1 VDAVSREENAWANM
15 SEDDPTPPKAE
26 DLPRVIALFPLDGA
40 LLLPHVSRPF
50 NIFEPRYLNM
60 LDDVM
65 AAERIV
71 GMVQTAPGGTRERP
85 YLAHVGCAGRVTS
98 FGETPDGRYLIT
110 LTGLCRFR
118 LQDELS
124 SPTPYRQAKVDFLPY
139 ARDLEPRPGD
149 AGADRQRLMDALAP
163 YLEHRG
169 LRIDWGALDGAPV
182 AQLVD
187 SLAMALPFQHAELQ
201 ALLEASDLDAR
212 RQTLITLLE
221 IDGAEGGEERS
232 ARQ

>member
-1 VDAVSREENAWANM
+1 M
-15 SEDDPTPPKAE
+15 SDGAPAIKAE
-26 DLPRVIALFPLDGA
+26 DLPRVIPLFPLDGA
-40 LLLPHVSRPF
+40 LVLPHTSRPF

-65 AAERIV
+65 AAERII
-71 GMVQTAPGGTRERP
+71 GMVQTASGGSPDRP
-85 YLAHVGCAGRVTS
+85 VLAHVGCAGRVTS
-98 FGETPDGRYLIT
+98 FGETADGRYLIT

-118 LQDELS
+118 LQDELT

-139 ARDLEPRPGD
+139 AQDLEPRPGD
-149 AGADRQRLMDALAP
+149 TGIDRQRLMDALTP
-163 YLEHRG
+163 FLEHRS
-169 LRIDWGALDGAPV
+169 LRIDWGALYGAPI

-187 SLAMALPFQHAELQ
+187 SLAMALPFDHPELQ
-201 ALLEASDLDAR
+201 ALLEAGDIDAR

-221 IDGAEGGEERS
+221 IDGAEGGDEQT

>member
-1 VDAVSREENAWANM
+1 MTDQE
-15 SEDDPTPPKAE
+15 PTPPRAE
-26 DLPRVIALFPLDGA
+26 DLPQVIPLFPLDGA
-40 LLLPHVSRPF
+40 LLLPHASRPF

-65 AAERIV
+65 AAERII
-71 GMVQTAPGGTRERP
+71 GMVQTAPGGSRDRP
-85 YLAHVGCAGRVTS
+85 FLAHVGCAGRVTS
-98 FGETPDGRYLIT
+98 FGETPDGRYLIS

-118 LQDELS
+118 LDGEIS
-124 SPTPYRQAKVDFLPY
+124 SPTPYRQARVDYRPY
-139 ARDLEPRPGD
+139 ATDLEPRPADPGV
-149 AGADRQRLMDALAP
+149 DRQRLMDALTP

-169 LRIDWGALDGAPV
+169 LRIDWGALYGAPV

-187 SLAMALPFQHAELQ
+187 SLAMALPFEPAELQ
-201 ALLEASDLDAR
+201 ALLEAGDIDAR

-221 IDGAEGGEERS
+221 IDGAEGGDEQT

>member
-1 VDAVSREENAWANM
+1 VSEEQPAA
-15 SEDDPTPPKAE
+15 PKAE
-26 DLPRVIALFPLDGA
+26 DLPQVIPLFPLDGA

-71 GMVQTAPGGTRERP
+71 GMVQTAPGGTRDRP

-98 FGETPDGRYLIT
+98 FGETADGRYLIT

-118 LQDELS
+118 LEGELS
-124 SPTPYRQAKVDFLPY
+124 SPTPYRQARVDFRPY
-139 ARDLEPRPGD
+139 AQDLQPRPDD
-149 AGADRQRLMDALAP
+149 AGIDRQKLMDALTP

-169 LRIDWGALDGAPV
+169 LRIDWGALHGAPV
-182 AQLVD
+182 AHLVD
-187 SLAMALPFQHAELQ
+187 SLAMALPFDHAELQ
-201 ALLEASDLDAR
+201 ALLEAPDLDAR
-212 RQTLITLLE
+212 RATLITLLE
-221 IDGAEGGEERS
+221 IDGADGGEERS

>member
-1 VDAVSREENAWANM
+1 VSG
-15 SEDDPTPPKAE
+15 DDPGPPKAE
-26 DLPRVIALFPLDGA
+26 DLPQVIPLFPLDGA

-60 LDDVM
+60 LDDAM
-65 AAERIV
+65 AAERII

-85 YLAHVGCAGRVTS
+85 FLAHVGCAGRVTS

-118 LQDELS
+118 LEREIS
-124 SPTPYRQAKVDFLPY
+124 SPTPYRQARVDFRPY
-139 ARDLEPRPGD
+139 AEDLQPRPEDTGT
-149 AGADRQRLMDALAP
+149 DRQKLMDVLTP

-169 LRIDWGALDGAPV
+169 LRIDGEALRDAPV
-182 AQLVD
+182 AHLVD
-187 SLAMALPFQHAELQ
+187 SLAMALPFEHAELQ
-201 ALLEASDLDAR
+201 ALLEAPDLDAR
-212 RQTLITLLE
+212 RATLITLLQ

>member
-1 VDAVSREENAWANM
+1 MTDEE
-15 SEDDPTPPKAE
+15 PVPRAE

-40 LLLPHVSRPF
+40 LLLPHTSRPF

-65 AAERIV
+65 AAERII
-71 GMVQTAPGGTRERP
+71 GMVQTVPGGAPDRP
-85 YLAHVGCAGRVTS
+85 HLSHVGCAGRVTS
-98 FGETPDGRYLIT
+98 FGETADGRYLIT

-118 LQDELS
+118 LEAEIS
-124 SPTPYRQAKVDFLPY
+124 SPTPYRQAKVEFTPY
-139 ARDLEPRPGD
+139 AADLEPRPTD
-149 AGADRQRLMDALAP
+149 LGADRQRLMDALTP
-163 YLEHRG
+163 FLEHRG
-169 LRIDWGALDGAPV
+169 LRIDWGALYGAPI

-187 SLAMALPFQHAELQ
+187 SLAMALPFGPAELQ

-221 IDGAEGGEERS
+221 IDGAEGGDEDT